1 MPGIVRKIGLRQALA
16 SIVVAA
22 VGLFSGLPGP
32 GYADAHELTSAELAH
47 LSSSVILGVVET
59 STARWDAA
67 SSMVFTDTVIRVER
81 AISGRPGDV
90 VTVTEPGGAL
100 PAMNIVMSVEHF
112 PHFAVGER
120 AIVMIWDDPKG
131 FRQVIGGADGKVPV
145 TTDPATGRS
154 AAGGVELE
162 RFIATLASGAAR

>member
-1 MPGIVRKIGLRQALA
+1 MRRQGLA
-16 SIVVAA
+16 SALVAA
-22 VGLFSGLPGP
+22 VGLFSGPLGP
-32 GYADAHELTSAELAH
+32 GEARAHELSSAELAH
-47 LSSSVILGVVET
+47 LSSSVILGTVES

-81 AISGRPGDV
+81 AISGQPGQA

-112 PHFAVGER
+112 PRFAVGER

-145 TTDPATGRS
+145 TTDPASGRVT
-154 AAGGVELE
+154 AGGVELE
-162 RFIATLASGAAR
+162 RFIATLAPGAGR